1 MQKIN
6 MNIELLAWIF
16 ISSAFIVFACYYFN
30 KWSFLYKR
38 KKENL
43 RTIYKNWADSIGV
56 DYYIFCN
63 IFNLISEAYKIDPE
77 YLRPSDKLVELEAI
91 DSWIMDSGLDYLNN
105 GINERFGVVKFE
117 SQPET
122 IGELIISLNKYPRI

>member
-6 MNIELLAWIF
+6 MNVELLAWIF

-30 KWSFLYKR
+30 KWSFSYKR

-43 RTIYKNWADSIGV
+43 RTIYKNWADSVGV
-56 DYYIFCN
+56 DYYIFCD
-63 IFNLISEAYKIDPE
+63 IFNLIGEAYKIDPE
-77 YLRPSDKLVELEAI
+77 YLRPSDKIVGLEAI

-105 GINERFGVVKFE
+105 GINERFGIVKFE